1 MTLTGVID
9 THVHAG
15 PDVRPRKTTAY
26 ELACAARAAGL
37 RAIVLKNHHCS
48 TVPLAAALSE
58 ALPGIRVLGGLVL
71 NHAVGGFNLEA
82 VDAALRMGAAQIWMP
97 TLSAEN
103 ECAYRGHPGAG
114 LQALDELGRPR
125 PELVAIVRRI
135 ARSGAVLGTGHL
147 SACETAA
154 VVALAREEG
163 VRTIL
168 VTHPE
173 IDFIAMDPEVQCAL
187 RGPGLFFERC
197 FCRTG
202 FRRDWAG
209 LAADIR
215 RVGVE
220 STVLATDLGQPDN
233 PHPVEGLEIIAAR
246 LAEQGISTDLL
257 RRMMVEN
264 PAIALGLD

>member
-1 MTLTGVID
+1 MMLKGVID

-15 PDVRPRKTTAY
+15 PDVRPRKATAY
-26 ELACAARAAGL
+26 ELARAARAAGL

-48 TVPLAAALSE
+48 TVPLAAAISE
-58 ALPGIRVLGGLVL
+58 ALPGIRVLGGLAL

-114 LQALDELGRPR
+114 LEALDERGQPR
-125 PELVAIVRRI
+125 PEVVAIIRRI

-147 SACETAA
+147 SVQETAA
-154 VVALAREEG
+154 VVELARQEG
-163 VRTIL
+163 VRAIL

-173 IDFIAMDPEVQCAL
+173 IDFIAMDPEMQCAL

-209 LAADIR
+209 LAADIQH
-215 RVGVE
+215 VGVE
-220 STVLATDLGQPDN
+220 STVLATDLGQPEN
-233 PHPVEGLEIIAAR
+233 PHPVEGLEMIAAR
-246 LAEQGISTDLL
+246 LAEQGISTDAL

>member
-1 MTLTGVID
+1 MTLEGVID

-15 PDVRPRKTTAY
+15 PDVRPRKSTAW
-26 ELACAARAAGL
+26 ELARAAREAGM

-48 TVPLAAALSE
+48 TVPLAAALTE
-58 ALPGIRVLGGLVL
+58 ALPGIRVFGGLVL
-71 NHAVGGFNLEA
+71 NHAVGGFNVEA
-82 VDAALRMGAAQIWMP
+82 VDAALRMGAAEIWMP

-103 ECAYRGHPGAG
+103 ECAWRGRPGDG
-114 LQALDELGRPR
+114 LQALDDDGRPR
-125 PELVAIVRRI
+125 KDLVAIIRRI

-147 SACETAA
+147 SVRETAA

-163 VRTIL
+163 VRSIL

-197 FCRTG
+197 FCRAG

-215 RVGVE
+215 LVGAE

-246 LAEQGISTDLL
+246 LAEQGIPEESLQ
-257 RRMMVEN
+257 RMMVEN

>member
-1 MTLTGVID
+1 MTLKGVID

-15 PDVRPRKTTAY
+15 PDVRPRKATAY
-26 ELACAARAAGL
+26 ELARAARAAGL

-48 TVPLAAALSE
+48 TVALAAALSE
-58 ALPGIRVLGGLVL
+58 ALPGIRVLGGLAL

-82 VDAALRMGAAQIWMP
+82 VEAALRMGAAQIWMP

-103 ECAYRGHPGAG
+103 ECAYRGRPGAG
-114 LQALDELGRPR
+114 LQALDDLGQPR
-125 PELVAIVRRI
+125 PELVAIIRRI

-147 SACETAA
+147 SVQETAA
-154 VVALAREEG
+154 VVELARQEG
-163 VRTIL
+163 VRAIL

-173 IDFIAMDPEVQCAL
+173 IDFIAMDPEMQCAL

-209 LAADIR
+209 LAADIQH
-215 RVGVE
+215 VGVE
-220 STVLATDLGQPDN
+220 STVLATDLGQPEN
-233 PHPVEGLEIIAAR
+233 PHPVEGLEMIAAR
-246 LAEQGISTDLL
+246 LAEQGISTDAL